1 MHSSLVSLACAAGAP
16 LVTGNRLSGLVALLL
31 ENIAAAL
38 DYSVFTSGSIGGI
51 IRGTGFD
58 FIGRGD

>member
-16 LVTGNRLSGLVALLL
+16 IVTGNRLSGLVALLL

-38 DYSVFTSGSIGGI
+38 DYSVFTSSGSSRFGG
-51 IRGTGFD
+51 RFD
-58 FIGRGD
+58 CW